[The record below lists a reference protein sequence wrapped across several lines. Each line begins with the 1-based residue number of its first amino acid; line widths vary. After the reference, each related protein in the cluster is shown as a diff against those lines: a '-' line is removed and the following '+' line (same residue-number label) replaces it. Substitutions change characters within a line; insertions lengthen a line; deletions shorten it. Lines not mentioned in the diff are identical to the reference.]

1 MSSNNLV
8 ICDPETDYASRLA
21 AYLSGKRELAF
32 QVKIC
37 SSPGQLR
44 SVCGELSTA
53 LLLLNEVFAGEEME
67 EIQKDA
73 GAARIIILSDRER
86 DSESS
91 GKADRI
97 YKYQSG
103 EEIYAQ
109 IIQICAAENI
119 DGFWRVRKREKGR
132 IIGVYS
138 PVHRV
143 GQTDFAIQK
152 GKELAKDENA
162 LYINLETYAGFGGY
176 FPEER
181 EKTLAVL
188 LYYAKQES
196 GNPGLILTTLVRQ
209 MEGLDYV
216 PPVIF
221 PEDLKALEAKEWIWL
236 FREILQNSIYDVLIL
251 DLGECISGLYEIL
264 NFCDT
269 VYMPVADDRVAAAKI
284 TQYEELLRQL
294 GYGEV
299 AERMI
304 RCDIRRTITGKDSG
318 QAGSVERNR
327 G

>member
-8 ICDPETDYASRLA
+8 ICDPEMDYASRLA
-21 AYLSGKRELAF
+21 AFLSGKRELAF

-37 SSPGQLR
+37 SSPRQLR
-44 SVCGELSTA
+44 SVCGDLSTA
-53 LLLLNEVFAGEEME
+53 LLLLNEVFAGEEIE
-67 EIQKDA
+67 EIQKDV
-73 GAARIIILSDRER
+73 GTARIIILSDRER
-86 DSESS
+86 DSENS
-91 GKADRI
+91 GKTDSI

-103 EEIYAQ
+103 EEIYTQ
-109 IIQICAAENI
+109 IIQICATENM
-119 DGFWRVRKREKGR
+119 DGFWCVRKKEKGR

-152 GKELAKDENA
+152 GKELAKNENV

-221 PEDLKALEAKEWIWL
+221 PEDLKALEAKEWLWL

-251 DLGECISGLYEIL
+251 DLGECICGLYEIL
-264 NFCDT
+264 RFCDT

-284 TQYEELLRQL
+284 TQHEDVLRQL

-299 AERMI
+299 AERII
-304 RCDIRRTITGKDSG
+304 RCDIRRTITGKDTG
-318 QAGSVERNR
+318 QVGPVERNR
-327 G
+327 R

>member
-37 SSPGQLR
+37 SSPEQLR
-44 SVCGELSTA
+44 LVCGELPTA
-53 LLLLNEVFAGEEME
+53 LLLLNEVFARE
-67 EIQKDA
+67 EIEEIYKGA
-73 GAARIIILSDRER
+73 GSVRIIILSDREE
-86 DSESS
+86 DSDGSD
-91 GKADRI
+91 KTDRI

-103 EEIYAQ
+103 EEIYMQ
-109 IIQICAAENI
+109 IIQICAAENM
-119 DGFWRVRKREKGR
+119 DGFWRVRKKEKGR

-152 GKELAKDENA
+152 GKELAKEENV

-209 MEGLDYV
+209 MEGMDYV
-216 PPVIF
+216 PPVVF

-251 DLGECISGLYEIL
+251 DLGECVNGLYEIL
-264 NFCDT
+264 RFCDT

-284 TQYEELLRQL
+284 TQYEEILRQL

-304 RCDIRRTITGKDSG
+304 RCDIRRTIAGKDSG

-327 G
+327 R